1 MNVSANPSEK
11 DKVLMVDG
19 MRDTETLKKLLE
31 MARKANQEVPQ
42 SDIILKITLQAQAA
56 VLDKGPAG
64 QGGVDMADRSMAEA
78 FRRSVLES
86 MRQ

>member
-1 MNVSANPSEK
+1 MAEEQM
-11 DKVLMVDG
+11 LDG
-19 MRDTETLKKLLE
+19 MRDTEMLKKLIE
-31 MARKANQEVPQ
+31 VAKKADQEA
-42 SDIILKITLQAQAA
+42 IRTNAILKIRLRAQAG